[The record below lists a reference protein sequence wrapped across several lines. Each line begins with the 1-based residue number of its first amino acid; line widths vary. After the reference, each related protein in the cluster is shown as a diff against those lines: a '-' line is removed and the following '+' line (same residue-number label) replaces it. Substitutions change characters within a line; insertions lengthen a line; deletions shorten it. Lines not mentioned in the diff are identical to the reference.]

1 MKAKY
6 ALRALCALALQPE
19 KLQPARAIAAH
30 ARIPEKFLE
39 SILVDLRNAGYVSSR
54 RGLQGGH
61 TLARAAD
68 SIMVGDII
76 RAIDG
81 PIAPLRCASLSAY
94 RPCDDC
100 PDPER
105 CALRDLMA
113 DVREAMSGVLDR
125 RSLKMLAEHSAELG
139 ETLIGESG
147 S

>member
-6 ALRALCALALQPE
+6 ALRALCALALQPDL
-19 KLQPARAIAAH
+19 LQSARSIAAH

-39 SILVDLRNAGYVSSR
+39 SILVELRNAGFVRSR

-61 TLARAAD
+61 ALDRDAG

-105 CALRDLMA
+105 CALRDLMG
-113 DVREAMSGVLDR
+113 DVREAMSGVLDQ
-125 RSLKMLAEHSAELG
+125 RSLKSLAEHSAELG
-139 ETLIGESG
+139 ETLAG
-147 S
+147 

>member
-19 KLQPARAIAAH
+19 KLQPARLIAAE

-39 SILVDLRNAGYVSSR
+39 SIMVDLRNAGFVRSR

-61 TLARAAD
+61 ALDRDAG

-113 DVREAMSGVLDR
+113 DVRDAMSAVLDR
-125 RSLKMLAEHSAELG
+125 RSLQSLAEHGAQLDALS
-139 ETLIGESG
+139 IS
-147 S
+147 

>member
-6 ALRALCALALQPE
+6 AQRALCALTDASVGRL
-19 KLQPARAIAAH
+19 PARAIATQANV
-30 ARIPEKFLE
+30 PEKFLE
-39 SILVDLRNAGYVSSR
+39 AILVDLRNAGFVDSR

-61 TLARAAD
+61 ALARAAQ

-94 RPCDDC
+94 KPCDDC
-100 PDPER
+100 ADPER

-113 DVREAMSGVLDR
+113 DVRVAMSDVLDR
-125 RSLKMLAEHSAELG
+125 RSLAQFALHAAVGHES
-139 ETLIGESG
+139 LID
-147 S
+147 